1 MQQIRDSQSS
11 SGNPLR
17 DDEILSQVLGT
28 RRGHNKG
35 RGRIVSGT
43 SSSSQSTG
51 QSHHVYSQAQVDAM
65 LAQRDAQVAAMLA
78 ERDARLQA
86 FEERLN
92 SMPSG
97 QGFCSPPPQTPWNF
111 ASSSNFQNATNLET
125 DDDDDDH
132 ED

>member
-35 RGRIVSGT
+35 RGRIVSET

-51 QSHHVYSQAQVDAM
+51 QSHPVYSQAQVDAM
-65 LAQRDAQVAAMLA
+65 LAQC
-78 ERDARLQA
+78 DARLQA

-97 QGFCSPPPQTPWNF
+97 QGFCSPHPQTPWNF

-125 DDDDDDH
+125 DDDDDEH